1 MTSKK
6 IYLIRHGQTDY
17 NLNKIV
23 QGSGVNSSLNET
35 GRLQA
40 EAFYQKYSSVDFD
53 NIYTSTLARTIE
65 TVQPFLNAG
74 YEHQPHE
81 GLKEISW
88 GSKEGIKIEHEEEV
102 YYDKVIAAWRKGDLH
117 QKMAN
122 GESPEEVAFRL
133 RATINEILANED
145 EETILICMHG
155 RAMRILLCILLNY
168 PISCMD
174 FFPHSNTSLYK
185 LIFTGNLTRIKLF
198 NDLHHLEL
206 LES

>member
-23 QGSGVNSSLNET
+23 QGSGVNSSLNDT

-40 EAFYQKYSSVDFD
+40 EAFYQHYKDVEFD

-74 YEHQPHE
+74 YDHQPFD

-88 GSKEGIKIEHEEEV
+88 GAKEGIKIDDGEET
-102 YYDKVIAAWRKGDLH
+102 YYNHVIDSWRKGDLK
-117 QKMAN
+117 QRMSN

-133 RATINEILANED
+133 RSTIGPILDNEE

-174 FFPHSNTSLYK
+174 FFPHNNTSLYK
-185 LIFTGNLTRIKLF
+185 LIHTGNLNRIKLF
-198 NDLHHLEL
+198 NNLNHLQP